1 LQFEVDQNQLTPEV
15 PMQSYDDATL
25 KKNKKILIVEDNKI
39 NQMIAKKCSKIKM
52 CFANI

>member
-15 PMQSYDDATL
+15 PMYDDATL

-52 CFANI
+52 CFAK